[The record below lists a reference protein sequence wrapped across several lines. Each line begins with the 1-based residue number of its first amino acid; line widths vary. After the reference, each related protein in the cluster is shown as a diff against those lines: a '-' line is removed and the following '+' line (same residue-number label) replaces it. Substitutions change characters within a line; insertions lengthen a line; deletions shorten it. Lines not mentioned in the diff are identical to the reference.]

1 MGHLIFSL
9 FKHNF
14 YKKCCR
20 HQRDSSLD
28 LQSRRRACWQI
39 NQNHGRNVSYYTLM
53 PSIIDSKSWINLY
66 KKIIARIVAIRR
78 GSFFSKYRKNIFFS
92 RKRLVSVGHIQKPV
106 ESNLGNLEINFR
118 NLTWN
123 SFPSV
128 LNKKL
133 PRFNIKSIIL

>member
-1 MGHLIFSL
+1 MAFSNIIFTKNAVGISGIRTWIFKLEGEHAGHLT
-9 FKHNF
+9 
-14 YKKCCR
+14 
-20 HQRDSSLD
+20 QTT
-28 LQSRRRACWQI
+28 A
-39 NQNHGRNVSYYTLM
+39 VSYYTLM

-78 GSFFSKYRKNIFFS
+78 GSVFSKYRKNIFFS